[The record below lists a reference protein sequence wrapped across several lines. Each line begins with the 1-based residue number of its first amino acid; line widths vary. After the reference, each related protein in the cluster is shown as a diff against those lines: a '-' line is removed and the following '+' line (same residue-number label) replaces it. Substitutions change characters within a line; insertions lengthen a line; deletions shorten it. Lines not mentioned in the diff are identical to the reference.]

1 MVETMNDKGRP
12 APNAPAFARRY
23 QRSLPSN
30 DPERTR
36 SDILQ
41 VAEEEFARHGFG
53 GTRLESIAAKTKRS
67 KRMIYYYFSS
77 KAKLYVAVLE
87 EGYRRMRTAEAQVDL
102 DEDDPRQSLKNLV
115 GFSFDFHFD
124 HPTYVKLLMG
134 ENLNDGRYLASSP
147 LVAELHRPITARIER
162 MLRKGYEME
171 VFRRAVSPVETHM
184 TISGLC
190 FFNVSN
196 RATFS
201 AVFDVDML
209 SPAFCRARKQ
219 EILLTILGRL
229 DTDMTG
235 FVSDYG
241 R

>member
-1 MVETMNDKGRP
+1 MNDKPRP
-12 APNAPAFARRY
+12 APGDPASTRRY
-23 QRSLPSN
+23 QRSLQSN

-36 SDILQ
+36 ADILKA
-41 VAEEEFARHGFG
+41 AETEFARHGFG
-53 GTRLESIAAKTKRS
+53 GARLDSIAARTKRS

-87 EGYRRMRTAEAQVDL
+87 EGYRRMRTAEALVNL

-115 GFSFDFHFD
+115 AFAFDFHFD

-134 ENLNDGRYLASSP
+134 ENLNDARYLAASP
-147 LVAELHRPITARIER
+147 LAAELHRPITGRIEQ

-171 VFRRAVSPVETHM
+171 IFRRTVSPIEIHM

-201 AVFDVDML
+201 AVFDVDMQ

-229 DTDMTG
+229 DADMSG
-235 FVSDYG
+235 FASDYG